1 MISIDFSLA
10 VVSSI
15 FFALCFAAPLQ
26 NIGIDISY
34 EKDPPG
40 RGTITILWS
49 CVFTFALCTWTSVHP
64 NILPPGSTSIGR
76 LKYKLLWMSFAMLFP
91 HGIMLCAFGQWRE
104 AKRLHKFW
112 LERFEINVKNQYD
125 HMGIEG
131 GFFLLMGGFT
141 LPKGEGE
148 EDGYIPVLTPYGFV
162 TYVQAGM
169 IDQSSFD
176 RRFINDKGKASSV
189 AKLVTLVQA
198 GWLIFQCITRVVAG
212 LPITLLEIHVANQVF
227 CAAVSYFFWWHKP
240 LDVNEPM
247 EIGLKTGAVPR
258 PLPAEQRQQLKQPEL
273 VRRENVYYS
282 QSGYEITEKSRS
294 GLLVLMLRVMYDISE
309 FLFGNDTQAKLAI
322 SNNVLRNS
330 EQGWEVGRST
340 NKSLIHKTVAENEI
354 RMGDAASHSN
364 ESASIDI
371 YRVAPSTRNPIY
383 TFLNFKDISTRSM
396 NTNTTLRIS
405 TSSNNSDTSIPRNP
419 LDKLVVG
426 IFLISGGGFHLAAWN
441 VPFPTKLEW
450 LLWIISCMGICLGSL
465 FLTAI
470 FLLTDWEKQ
479 YLRALWET
487 RFYDHDLLGHMWARL
502 LKESRVNA
510 SLWRWMNIYI
520 AWFLVFLYV
529 LLSIF
534 ITAES
539 FLHLRRL
546 SAMFY
551 QTPVWDGYWPHIS
564 G

>member
-1 MISIDFSLA
+1 
-10 VVSSI
+10 
-15 FFALCFAAPLQ
+15 
-26 NIGIDISY
+26 
-34 EKDPPG
+34 
-40 RGTITILWS
+40 
-49 CVFTFALCTWTSVHP
+49 
-64 NILPPGSTSIGR
+64 
-76 LKYKLLWMSFAMLFP
+76 
-91 HGIMLCAFGQWRE
+91 MLCAFGQWRE
-104 AKRLHKFW
+104 AKRLHRFW

-141 LPKGEGE
+141 LPKGELEAGE

-198 GWLIFQCITRVVAG
+198 GWLIFQCVTRVVAG
-212 LPITLLEIHVANQVF
+212 LPITLLEIHVANQVL

-258 PLPAEQRQQLKQPEL
+258 PLSAEQRQQLKQPEL
-273 VRRENVYYS
+273 
-282 QSGYEITEKSRS
+282 ITEKSRS
-294 GLLVLMLRVMYDISE
+294 GLLVLMLRVIYDISE

-322 SNNVLRNS
+322 SNN
-330 EQGWEVGRST
+330 
-340 NKSLIHKTVAENEI
+340 
-354 RMGDAASHSN
+354 
-364 ESASIDI
+364 
-371 YRVAPSTRNPIY
+371 
-383 TFLNFKDISTRSM
+383 
-396 NTNTTLRIS
+396 TLK
-405 TSSNNSDTSIPRNP
+405 N
-419 LDKLVVG
+419 G
-426 IFLISGGGFHLAAWN
+426 QQGFHLTAWN
-441 VPFPTKLEW
+441 VPFPTNLEW

-487 RFYDHDLLGHMWARL
+487 RFYDHGLLGHMRARL
-502 LKESRVNA
+502 IKESRANT
-510 SLWRWMNIYI
+510 SLWKWMNIYI
-520 AWFLVFLYV
+520 SWFLVFLYV

-534 ITAES
+534 ITVES

-551 QTPVWDGYWPHIS
+551 QTPIWDGYWPHIS